1 MPGVFG
7 TLLVL
12 RNLTQRTNL
21 CAMGSARKRSG
32 PWDFTDGPQ
41 DHELLCNPFIGG
53 VATQSRKEY
62 SRLLRVGTT
71 RLMFAVF
78 ILLGLMFGTS
88 LGYLGL
94 AALRAARSTTKDE
107 TLAVVA
113 TNAPN
118 PSLGNGWEY
127 AFYATREYSSKEPP
141 KVPV

>member
-1 MPGVFG
+1 M
-7 TLLVL
+7 
-12 RNLTQRTNL
+12 
-21 CAMGSARKRSG
+21 
-32 PWDFTDGPQ
+32 
-41 DHELLCNPFIGG
+41 
-53 VATQSRKEY
+53 
-62 SRLLRVGTT
+62 LRVGTT

-88 LGYLGL
+88 LGYLAL
-94 AALRAARSTTKDE
+94 AALRAAKSPLKMRRSP
-107 TLAVVA
+107 VVA